1 MEMRLL
7 NREELQKLLIQAR
20 AEGYY
25 EVFLLE
31 LTTGLRVGELMA
43 LQWDDLNLNTG
54 ELRIERQVYQIK
66 GELLIQPPKNKASIR
81 TVILPPAVVAALRMY
96 KQAVSSRWI
105 FPSPKKEDAPIAP
118 SVVSHRLA
126 KILKHAGCKKVRFH
140 DLRHVFATNALE
152 HGMDVK
158 TLSTII
164 GHISSATTLNV
175 YAHVTDDM
183 QKQAA
188 AKIDRGIGRA
198 EAAEPAPPAEPKAMM
213 TDFQPTWKGRRRWG
227 TGSLSQS
234 KSGRWTGRCAITW
247 PDGRLETR
255 NVHADTE
262 EECER
267 LLAIM
272 IAEMRAEVAAEKE
285 RLRAESKA
293 G

>member
-1 MEMRLL
+1 M
-7 NREELQKLLIQAR
+7 
-20 AEGYY
+20 
-25 EVFLLE
+25 FLLE

-43 LQWDDLNLNTG
+43 LRWDDLNLKTG

-66 GELLIQPPKNKASIR
+66 GELLIQPPKTKASIR
-81 TVILPPAVVAALRMY
+81 TVILPPPVVTALKKY
-96 KQAVSSRWI
+96 KQMVCSRWM

-158 TLSTII
+158 TLSVII
-164 GHISSATTLNV
+164 GHTSSATTLNI
-175 YAHVTDDM
+175 YAHVTSDM
-183 QKQAA
+183 QRQAA
-188 AKIDRGIGRA
+188 AKIDQSIGKTEA
-198 EAAEPAPPAEPKAMM
+198 TKSAPAAEPTTTM

-234 KSGRWTGRCAITW
+234 KSGRWTGRCAIMW
-247 PDGRLETR
+247 SDGKLETR
-255 NVHADTE
+255 SIHADTE
-262 EECER
+262 VECER

-272 IAEMRAEVAAEKE
+272 IAGMRAEVAAEKK
-285 RLRAESKA
+285 RLNVENRAN
-293 G
+293 

>member
-1 MEMRLL
+1 M
-7 NREELQKLLIQAR
+7 
-20 AEGYY
+20 
-25 EVFLLE
+25 
-31 LTTGLRVGELMA
+31 
-43 LQWDDLNLNTG
+43 
-54 ELRIERQVYQIK
+54 
-66 GELLIQPPKNKASIR
+66 
-81 TVILPPAVVAALRMY
+81 
-96 KQAVSSRWI
+96 
-105 FPSPKKEDAPIAP
+105 
-118 SVVSHRLA
+118 
-126 KILKHAGCKKVRFH
+126 
-140 DLRHVFATNALE
+140 
-152 HGMDVK
+152 
-158 TLSTII
+158 
-164 GHISSATTLNV
+164 NV

-198 EAAEPAPPAEPKAMM
+198 EAAEPAPPAEPKATM